1 MNIYE
6 FRKCHLTSEKS
17 MYLDEKCQR
26 ENECN
31 IICSNAEI
39 DADAKRDMK
48 NEKRWKD
55 ECYSEKFRCI
65 FI

>member
-1 MNIYE
+1 MNIHE
-6 FRKCHLTSEKS
+6 FRKCHLTSGKS

-39 DADAKRDMK
+39 DADAQIYMK
-48 NEKRWKD
+48 TTKMER
-55 ECYSEKFRCI
+55 
-65 FI
+65 

>member
-1 MNIYE
+1 MNLE
-6 FRKCHLTSEKS
+6 KCHLTTGKS

-39 DADAKRDMK
+39 DADAQRYMK
-48 NEKRWKD
+48 NEKWKD

-65 FI
+65 FM